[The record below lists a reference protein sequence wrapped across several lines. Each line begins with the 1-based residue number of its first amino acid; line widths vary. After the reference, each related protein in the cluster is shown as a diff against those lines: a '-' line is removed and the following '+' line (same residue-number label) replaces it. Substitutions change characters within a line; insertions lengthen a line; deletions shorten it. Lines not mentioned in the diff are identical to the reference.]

1 MARDLKKENEWRKQ
15 KYKRFVVDV
24 DIDTAKAFIERLHE
38 DNITYS
44 EFVKEKI
51 KKYLK
56 KIIKKY

>member
-1 MARDLKKENEWRKQ
+1 MTRDLKKENEWRKQ

-24 DIDTAKAFIERLHE
+24 DIDTAKAFQEKL
-38 DNITYS
+38 NANNLTYS

-56 KIIKKY
+56 KS

>member
-1 MARDLKKENEWRKQ
+1 MSRDLKKETQWRKQ

-24 DIDTAKAFIERLHE
+24 DIDTAKAFQEKLNS

-56 KIIKKY
+56 K

>member
-56 KIIKKY
+56 K

>member
-24 DIDTAKAFIERLHE
+24 DIDTAKAFQEKLKE
-38 DNITYS
+38 SNLTYS

-51 KKYLK
+51 KKFLK
-56 KIIKKY
+56 K

>member
-1 MARDLKKENEWRKQ
+1 VSRDLKRENEWRKK

-24 DIDTAKAFIERLHE
+24 DIDTGKAFQEKLNA

-56 KIIKKY
+56 K

>member
-24 DIDTAKAFIERLHE
+24 DIDTAKAFQEKLNANHT
-38 DNITYS
+38 TYS

-56 KIIKKY
+56 K